1 MGRLQ
6 AGRAEKKEWARLR
19 QVPSQRED
27 AMEALRVPLRAAG
40 RAALA
45 AMFIT
50 GGADALLDPGPRAP
64 RAAELGLPLEPELA
78 VRVNG
83 ATMLVAGTALAV
95 GAWPRLAAAA
105 LAGTLVPTTLAGH
118 PYWRVADPAARR
130 QQRTHFF
137 KNVGLFGGALLV
149 LAERPAR

>member
-1 MGRLQ
+1 M
-6 AGRAEKKEWARLR
+6 EVLR
-19 QVPSQRED
+19 D
-27 AMEALRVPLRAAG
+27 PLRAVG

-64 RAAELGLPLEPELA
+64 KAAELGVPLEPELA

-83 ATMLVAGTALAV
+83 ATMLAAGLAL
-95 GAWPRLAAAA
+95 GAGVWPRLAAAA
-105 LAGTLVPTTLAGH
+105 LAATMVPTTLAGH
-118 PYWRVADPAARR
+118 PYWRVDDSAARH
-130 QQRTHFF
+130 QQRIHFF

-149 LAERPAR
+149 LAERPARRR